1 MSMYLIRDICT
12 EKPSR
17 AVHTATPSTS
27 GAMGQGDDPS
37 AADVPNSAEDEG
49 PRVDP
54 AEPFRWAL
62 GVIAALLTLVERR
75 FVDDFLANVLPLAFE
90 LSGRYEGA
98 TEVRAMLNK
107 GHPQRAYLV
116 GATGAVAAAVLAV
129 TGVIFWALLIRTL
142 ALARVAAANL
152 LRTVASFVV
161 AVLWHPRWWGTFPF
175 VIGIAS
181 QRHSP
186 SLRALWPQPIF
197 VWAVGGGWWG
207 AIGVVLVSGITAISA
222 LAFWISCL
230 FFLLLKA
237 SLTFFSSWWIRAPL
251 TIVILAA
258 WVFLALLAIAGRVDD
273 ERARA
278 AAASG
283 GPLLSTLV
291 PDDAEGEV
299 ARVLG
304 CADYFSVLEVP
315 LTADEREVKKSYRRK
330 IVLVHP
336 DKNGQAAHS
345 DEAFDR
351 VRNAFAT
358 LSDDNER
365 TRYEADLVEA
375 YRRAAMSERAGG
387 SAGGGGGESGGSRR
401 SRATPAPRSSGPRGR
416 KARRRG

>member
-1 MSMYLIRDICT
+1 MR
-12 EKPSR
+12 P
-17 AVHTATPSTS
+17 HP
-27 GAMGQGDDPS
+27 GAMDQGDDPS
-37 AADVPNSAEDEG
+37 AADMPKPADDEG

-62 GVIAALLTLVERR
+62 GVVAALLIFVERR

-98 TEVRAMLNK
+98 TEVRAMLNE

-129 TGVIFWALLIRTL
+129 TGVIFWALLIRSL
-142 ALARVAAANL
+142 ALARVASANL

-161 AVLWHPRWWGTFPF
+161 AVLWRPRWWGTFPF

-197 VWAVGGGWWG
+197 VWTVGGGWWG
-207 AIGVVLVSGITAISA
+207 AAGVVLVSGVTAVSA

-230 FFLLLKA
+230 IFLLLKA

-251 TIVILAA
+251 TVVILAA
-258 WVFLALLAIAGRVDD
+258 WVFLALLATAGRVDD
-273 ERARA
+273 ERERA

-283 GPLLSTLV
+283 GPLLSTHV

-330 IVLVHP
+330 IVSVHP

-351 VRNAFAT
+351 VRSAFAT
-358 LSDDNER
+358 LSDVNER
-365 TRYEADLVEA
+365 MRYEASLVEA

-387 SAGGGGGESGGSRR
+387 FAGGGGGESGGSRK

-416 KARRRG
+416 KARRKG